1 MYLIK
6 DLELNYQGGPGSPS
20 CPGVFSGWPL
30 SVWIFPTSRRLHRP
44 RDGWAGLRRVAGQ
57 CEEVPGSRVKCG
69 LGGACSIQGGG
80 GGGACAPCVGVLS
93 QESHG
98 GFAS

>member
-44 RDGWAGLRRVAGQ
+44 RDGWAGLGRVAGQ
-57 CEEVPGSRVKCG
+57 CEEVPGS
-69 LGGACSIQGGG
+69 SSSWQGVDWVGH
-80 GGGACAPCVGVLS
+80 AASRVGVGEVPAPPVWGS
-93 QESHG
+93 
-98 GFAS
+98 